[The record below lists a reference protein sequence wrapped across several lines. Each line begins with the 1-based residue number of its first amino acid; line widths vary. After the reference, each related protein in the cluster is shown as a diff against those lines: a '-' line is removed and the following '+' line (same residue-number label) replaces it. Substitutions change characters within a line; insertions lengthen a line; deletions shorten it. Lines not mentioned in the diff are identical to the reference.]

1 MINYDDGYADSV
13 QKHDSNICSLNI
25 VQDNNNFL
33 NIFSRSTVTVFVA
46 AAMHRDSSPKESG
59 LFYLFL

>member
-33 NIFSRSTVTVFVA
+33 NIFQDQRLRVLCVCWTEDLLVNVMKINF
-46 AAMHRDSSPKESG
+46 
-59 LFYLFL
+59 